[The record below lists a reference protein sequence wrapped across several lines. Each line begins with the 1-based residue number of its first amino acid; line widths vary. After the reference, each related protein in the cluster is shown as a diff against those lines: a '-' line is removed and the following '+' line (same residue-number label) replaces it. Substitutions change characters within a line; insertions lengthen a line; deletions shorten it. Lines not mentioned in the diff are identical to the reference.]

1 MRKPI
6 GLALA
11 LTLAAAAAAQAA
23 PGANVQGAAALALA
37 ALAAEHEASLPLAQ
51 RQAVAAL
58 FDGGRVDFPKSRTI
72 VVKVDKIV
80 CRVSD
85 VAINQRSCLLTFG
98 SRTVNLAGRRANE
111 LDATLAAA
119 GVPPDGAAGS
129 SFEGLSA
136 LNCTLDP
143 SEIAQNTGG
152 GANCA
157 FVPGP

>member
-1 MRKPI
+1 MMKTI
-6 GLALA
+6 ALALA
-11 LTLAAAAAAQAA
+11 LAAPAAQAGQ
-23 PGANVQGAAALALA
+23 GANVQGAAGLALA
-37 ALAAEHEASLPLAQ
+37 GLVAEHEASLPSAQ

-58 FDGGRVDFPKSRTI
+58 FDGGEVAFPKGQTI

-85 VAINQRSCLLTFG
+85 VAINQRSCALTFG
-98 SRTVNLAGRRANE
+98 TRIVNLTGRRANE

-129 SFEGLSA
+129 SYEGLSA

-143 SEIAQNTGG
+143 TEIAQNTGG
-152 GANCA
+152 GAACT
-157 FVPGP
+157 FMPGP